1 MQCAGEPEKSMTANR
16 YTAHLTFQVERR
28 NKAAACWIVHTWVHT
43 ARNLGKQG
51 VVERTVIGMRKF
63 KEAYPSF
70 GRLKRKY
77 RPLNV
82 KKSAKGNLVHLSNL
96 RLGLK
101 LILVR
106 GCENVAGRRGKQQ
119 QE

>member
-1 MQCAGEPEKSMTANR
+1 MLDSSYLGTYSPEPGDAGSRGGGGHRDE
-16 YTAHLTFQVERR
+16 
-28 NKAAACWIVHTWVHT
+28 
-43 ARNLGKQG
+43 
-51 VVERTVIGMRKF
+51 KF

-70 GRLKRKY
+70 GRLKRKC